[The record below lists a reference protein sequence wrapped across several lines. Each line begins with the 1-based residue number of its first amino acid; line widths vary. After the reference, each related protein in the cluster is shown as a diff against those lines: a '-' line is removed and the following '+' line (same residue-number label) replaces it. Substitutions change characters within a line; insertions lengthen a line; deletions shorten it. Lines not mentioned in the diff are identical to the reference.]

1 MNNINGGSGEWYEF
15 WNWSWGMAIFFF
27 LFMIVVCI
35 GVYKYGSTSN
45 KIYAAVGGVISF
57 VLMVGSILMYKAK
70 EE

>member
-1 MNNINGGSGEWYEF
+1 
-15 WNWSWGMAIFFF
+15 MAIFFF

-57 VLMVGSILMYKAK
+57 VLMVGSIVMYKAK
-70 EE
+70 ED